1 MDQRKAG
8 AETSKPAQ
16 SEDGFPGR
24 GGGEGGKGPSACRGS
39 ESRSLVEA
47 GYGCRRSASH
57 RGIVVSHE
65 RTVTATFVPFLLV
78 LSWLAAAP
86 APQPAPSAVDLAR
99 NLQQKYEQVRDFSA
113 DFEHIYEGGV
123 LRKKLTERGT
133 LLVKKPGMMRW
144 VYTSPEKKEF
154 VSDGRTLYA
163 YVPADKQVIVSTVPP
178 ADEASSPAMF
188 LAGKGSI
195 QRDFTPRIAAAAG
208 LAASELAL
216 ELVPRT
222 RQNEYRLDR
231 PGRRSRHASDPEAD
245 HRRLTRGDLNVCLHE
260 AA

>member
-1 MDQRKAG
+1 
-8 AETSKPAQ
+8 
-16 SEDGFPGR
+16 
-24 GGGEGGKGPSACRGS
+24 
-39 ESRSLVEA
+39 
-47 GYGCRRSASH
+47 
-57 RGIVVSHE
+57 VVSLE
-65 RTVTATFVPFLLV
+65 RTVTAAFVPFLLV
-78 LSWLAAAP
+78 LSWLAAPP
-86 APQPAPSAVDLAR
+86 APQAAPAAVDLAR
-99 NLQQKYEQVRDFSA
+99 NVQRKYEQVRDFSA

-163 YVPADKQVIVSTVPP
+163 YVPADKQVIVSTVLP

-195 QRDFTPRIAAAAG
+195 QRDFTPRIAAAEG
-208 LAASELAL
+208 LAASEVAL

-222 RQNEYRLDR
+222 RQNEYDWIILVVDR
-231 PGRRSRHASDPEAD
+231 ASLQI
-245 HRRLTRGDLNVCLHE
+245 RRLITADSQGGTSTFVFTKLRENVGLPDKAFAFTIPRGVDIVTDGSRKH
-260 AA
+260 